1 MEIQSIG
8 YIILITVI
16 ALSLALFQY
25 LYKFEKTKRNVF
37 LAFLRFLS
45 LFIILLLIL
54 NPKIKS
60 TEFELI
66 KPNLL
71 IAIDNSKSIKYAEKD
86 QDVIDIVNEFKSD
99 DIESKFNVNNF
110 SIGSSLNRIDSLSF
124 DENHTN
130 LSQPIKELPELFS
143 ELT

>member
-130 LSQPIKELPELFS
+130 LSQPIKELTKLPK
-143 ELT
+143 